1 MAAHICSSIRQYVCF
16 CIYKS
21 LILPHV
27 LLSPFLCDAP
37 SHNSRPDPDLFLH
50 TLWKTPKRFC
60 HGSASLWLGL
70 MHLFA
75 LPQPPLTTP
84 RFSLWTMGKPINP
97 DCVMVKASKSDKNV
111 SQIVYH
117 GSSCLSLSDSTPPP
131 NHKPRPVLVLL
142 SMNHQL
148 PCALTEIR
156 RFSHTYAKY
165 QRCIS
170 ASKIRKCFQFHP
182 NFGVRHQSPLS
193 FSFRICWL
201 RFRLAKP
208 ENIRGRMPFLLPCVA
223 TVQSLLRRAFRITTR
238 STSAANRI
246 DVVEPVFDNV
256 SMITPRP
263 CLWCMPRRLTRL
275 VFHFHIALI
284 NSISIPSFKFPM
296 SCFFTQN
303 YQ

>member
-21 LILPHV
+21 LILPHL

-37 SHNSRPDPDLFLH
+37 SHNSRPDTDLFLH
-50 TLWKTPKRFC
+50 TLWITPKRFC

-75 LPQPPLTTP
+75 LPQPPLTMP
-84 RFSLWTMGKPINP
+84 RFSLWMMGKPINP

-131 NHKPRPVLVLL
+131 KHKPHPVLVLL

-156 RFSHTYAKY
+156 RFSHTYGKY
-165 QRCIS
+165 QRCTS

-182 NFGVRHQSPLS
+182 NFWCTTPITAVISTPNLLTSLS
-193 FSFRICWL
+193 SRKIWPHSGSYAFPPSMRCNGTIV
-201 RFRLAKP
+201 AP
-208 ENIRGRMPFLLPCVA
+208 PC
-223 TVQSLLRRAFRITTR
+223 I
-238 STSAANRI
+238 
-246 DVVEPVFDNV
+246 P
-256 SMITPRP
+256 
-263 CLWCMPRRLTRL
+263 
-275 VFHFHIALI
+275 HY
-284 NSISIPSFKFPM
+284 NSVNFCCQPQLM
-296 SCFFTQN
+296 S
-303 YQ
+303 